1 MSYKMCI
8 CAGDKTVNVN
18 RCSICRNSI
27 ITNDCICTLNL
38 TDEDETCEKYDPF
51 SREETP
57 ARFDEIMAKLG
68 KPLKS
73 SAAK

>member
-8 CAGDKTVNVN
+8 CAGDKTVNAS
-18 RCSICRNSI
+18 RCYFCKNSVI
-27 ITNDCICTLNL
+27 NTECVCNLNL
-38 TDEDETCEKYDPF
+38 SDENDDCEKYDPF

-57 ARFDEIMAKLG
+57 ARFDEVMAKLG